1 MNKSD
6 LIKNISFKIG
16 NVKKN
21 DTEEAVNQLINHIS
35 DSLLEKNRVEIR
47 GFGTFS
53 SRRRSVRL
61 ARNPKTGTS
70 ITVGSKFYT
79 YFRPSKLLKQ
89 QVKNQKTYIY
99 LVIFLFRGKIMQ
111 EDASLNIKIAI
122 EESIKVKEKE

>member
-6 LIKNISFKIG
+6 LIKNISSNIR
-16 NVKKN
+16 NIKKN
-21 DTEEAVNQLINHIS
+21 DTEEAVNQLINLIS

-53 SRRRSVRL
+53 SRHRSVRL

-89 QVKNQKTYIY
+89 QVKN
-99 LVIFLFRGKIMQ
+99 
-111 EDASLNIKIAI
+111 
-122 EESIKVKEKE
+122 

>member
-21 DTEEAVNQLINHIS
+21 DTEEAVNQLINLIS
-35 DSLLEKNRVEIR
+35 DSLLEKKRVEIR

-70 ITVGSKFYT
+70 ITVGSKLYT
-79 YFRPSKLLKQ
+79 YFRPSKLLKE
-89 QVKNQKTYIY
+89 QVKN
-99 LVIFLFRGKIMQ
+99 
-111 EDASLNIKIAI
+111 
-122 EESIKVKEKE
+122 

>member
-16 NVKKN
+16 SLKKT
-21 DTEEAVNQLINHIS
+21 DTEEAVKHLINVIS
-35 DSLLEKNRVEIR
+35 ASLLEKNRVEIR

-53 SRRRSVRL
+53 PRHRSIRL

-89 QVKNQKTYIY
+89 QVN
-99 LVIFLFRGKIMQ
+99 
-111 EDASLNIKIAI
+111 N
-122 EESIKVKEKE
+122 

>member
-21 DTEEAVNQLINHIS
+21 DTEEAVNQLINLIC
-35 DSLLEKNRVEIR
+35 DSILEKNRVEIR

-53 SRRRSVRL
+53 TRYRAARL

-70 ITVGSKFYT
+70 IAVSSKFHT
-79 YFRPSKLLKQ
+79 HFRPSKVLKQ
-89 QVKNQKTYIY
+89 EVKN
-99 LVIFLFRGKIMQ
+99 
-111 EDASLNIKIAI
+111 
-122 EESIKVKEKE
+122 

>member
-21 DTEEAVNQLINHIS
+21 DTEEAVNQLINVIS
-35 DSLLEKNRVEIR
+35 NSLLEKNRVEIR

-53 SRRRSVRL
+53 SRNRPVRL

-70 ITVGSKFYT
+70 ITVRSKFYT

-89 QVKNQKTYIY
+89 QVN
-99 LVIFLFRGKIMQ
+99 
-111 EDASLNIKIAI
+111 N
-122 EESIKVKEKE
+122 

>member
-6 LIKNISFKIG
+6 IIKNISLQVDSI
-16 NVKKN
+16 KKN
-21 DTEEAVNQLINHIS
+21 DIEETVNQLIKLIS

-53 SRRRSVRL
+53 SRYRSVRL

-89 QVKNQKTYIY
+89 QVN
-99 LVIFLFRGKIMQ
+99 
-111 EDASLNIKIAI
+111 N
-122 EESIKVKEKE
+122 

>member
-21 DTEEAVNQLINHIS
+21 DTEEAVNQLINLIS

-47 GFGTFS
+47 GFGSFS
-53 SRRRSVRL
+53 ARYRSVRL
-61 ARNPKTGTS
+61 ARNPKTGTA

-89 QVKNQKTYIY
+89 QVKN
-99 LVIFLFRGKIMQ
+99 
-111 EDASLNIKIAI
+111 
-122 EESIKVKEKE
+122 

>member
-6 LIKNISFKIG
+6 LIKGISLKIDRL
-16 NVKKN
+16 KKN
-21 DTEEAVNQLINHIS
+21 DIEESVNQLINVIS
-35 DSLLEKNRVEIR
+35 NSLLDKNRVEIR

-53 SRRRSVRL
+53 SRHRPVRL

-89 QVKNQKTYIY
+89 QVN
-99 LVIFLFRGKIMQ
+99 
-111 EDASLNIKIAI
+111 N
-122 EESIKVKEKE
+122 

>member
-6 LIKNISFKIG
+6 LIKNISFKI
-16 NVKKN
+16 NNIKKN
-21 DTEEAVNQLINHIS
+21 DTEEAVNQLINLIS

-53 SRRRSVRL
+53 SRHRSIRL

-70 ITVGSKFYT
+70 ITVGSKFFT

-89 QVKNQKTYIY
+89 QVKN
-99 LVIFLFRGKIMQ
+99 
-111 EDASLNIKIAI
+111 
-122 EESIKVKEKE
+122 

>member
-6 LIKNISFKIG
+6 LIKNISLQTDS
-16 NVKKN
+16 VKKN
-21 DTEEAVNQLINHIS
+21 DIEESVNQLINFIS
-35 DSLLEKNRVEIR
+35 NSLLEKNRLEIR

-53 SRRRSVRL
+53 SRFRSTRL

-89 QVKNQKTYIY
+89 QVN
-99 LVIFLFRGKIMQ
+99 
-111 EDASLNIKIAI
+111 N
-122 EESIKVKEKE
+122 

>member
-6 LIKNISFKIG
+6 LIKNISFKISS
-16 NVKKN
+16 VKKN
-21 DTEEAVNQLINHIS
+21 DTEEAVDQLINLIS

-53 SRRRSVRL
+53 SRQRSIRL

-70 ITVGSKFYT
+70 ITVGSKLYT

-89 QVKNQKTYIY
+89 QVKN
-99 LVIFLFRGKIMQ
+99 
-111 EDASLNIKIAI
+111 
-122 EESIKVKEKE
+122 

>member
-6 LIKNISFKIG
+6 LIKNISFKISS
-16 NVKKN
+16 VKKN
-21 DTEEAVNQLINHIS
+21 DTEEAVNQLINIIS

-53 SRRRSVRL
+53 SRQRSIRL

-70 ITVGSKFYT
+70 ITVGSKLYT

-89 QVKNQKTYIY
+89 QVKN
-99 LVIFLFRGKIMQ
+99 
-111 EDASLNIKIAI
+111 
-122 EESIKVKEKE
+122 

>member
-53 SRRRSVRL
+53 SRQRSIRL

-70 ITVGSKFYT
+70 ITVGSKLYT

-89 QVKNQKTYIY
+89 QVKN
-99 LVIFLFRGKIMQ
+99 
-111 EDASLNIKIAI
+111 
-122 EESIKVKEKE
+122 